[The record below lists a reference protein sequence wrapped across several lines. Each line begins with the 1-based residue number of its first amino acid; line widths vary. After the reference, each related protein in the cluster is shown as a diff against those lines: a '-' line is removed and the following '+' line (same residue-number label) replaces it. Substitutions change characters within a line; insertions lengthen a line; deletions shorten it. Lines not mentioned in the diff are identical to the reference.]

1 MILRE
6 LPNWVPWFFAMVAII
21 CAITDTLKNKVY
33 NVITFS
39 SFFLGLVLVLIY
51 SPTRITDSISGIL
64 IAMCFFVPMFIF
76 KIMGAG
82 DAKLVMALSTVLGS
96 AQTLDLI
103 YGSFLVGSLGAI
115 VLLIRKKRVRI
126 FFREVFNFFKTLF
139 IKDLKIIWPK
149 LDRETKAPFAV
160 AICMGYFYVWSK
172 LWK

>member
-1 MILRE
+1 
-6 LPNWVPWFFAMVAII
+6 
-21 CAITDTLKNKVY
+21 
-33 NVITFS
+33 
-39 SFFLGLVLVLIY
+39 
-51 SPTRITDSISGIL
+51 
-64 IAMCFFVPMFIF
+64 
-76 KIMGAG
+76 MGAG

-172 LWK
+172 SRFNRDSKTFTTKFFSFTRQYRYATVNYFYRPNKLWLNKI